1 MKRAAEA
8 ATRQRILEFGH
19 GLGIKLR
26 RTTSYQN
33 YSAHLPM
40 ALMAWP
46 TTDRRQWSARRQRGC
61 LGAVRPNRKQ
71 ASAMLSQLN
80 KGEDWVEPHR
90 PPPTEGRGGRV
101 PANTVELLRKEIY
114 GISSLSTTPPP
125 SISVAASHFRGG
137 AAIAGGGR
145 AA

>member
-1 MKRAAEA
+1 MKRTGEA
-8 ATRQRILEFGH
+8 ATRQRILEFGQ

-33 YSAHLPM
+33 YGDHLPL

-46 TTDRRQWSARRQRGC
+46 TTDRKPWSARRQRGC

-80 KGEDWVEPHR
+80 KGEDWVEAHR
-90 PPPTEGRGGRV
+90 PPTEGRGGRSGRPRAGEDRRTAEEKRSMV
-101 PANTVELLRKEIY
+101 PPHSRRLHRRRSRWRCHRRRE
-114 GISSLSTTPPP
+114 
-125 SISVAASHFRGG
+125 
-137 AAIAGGGR
+137 
-145 AA
+145 